1 MKHYFDIEL
10 AKKVG
15 INAAILLE
23 NIAFWVRENEA
34 NRRNY
39 HDGKYWTYNTKHA
52 LHEQFPYMSEKQIS
66 TALQKL
72 IDAGYIVK
80 GHYCEDARDRT
91 LWYSLTDEGKAMIQ
105 YVSMDNSQEEECNI
119 PKGKMEED
127 KKEECTITDIN
138 ITDINTNKKKRKK
151 EESYDDLVSGYTS
164 NPDLR
169 TALYEFIKMR
179 KLIKKP
185 MTNFALKN
193 LLAKL
198 DRLATED
205 ADKIAMLYNA
215 IEHCW
220 QSVYPLKPD
229 AQQPTG
235 YTNAVQMPAPK
246 VRKTEEEI
254 LADDDGIL

>member
-10 AKKVG
+10 ANKVG

-23 NIAFWVRENEA
+23 NIAFWVKNNEA
-34 NRRNY
+34 NGRNY
-39 HDGKYWTYNTKHA
+39 HEGKYWTYNTKRA
-52 LHEQFPYMSEKQIS
+52 FHEQFPYMSEKQIS

-72 IDAGYIVK
+72 LEAGYIVK
-80 GHYCEDARDRT
+80 GYYSEDARDRT
-91 LWYSLTDEGKAMIQ
+91 LWYSITDEGKAVVQ
-105 YVSMDNSQEEECNI
+105 YVSMDSCQKGECI
-119 PKGKMEED
+119 GQKGIMEEA
-127 KKEECTITDIN
+127 KREECTITDIN

-151 EESYDDLVSGYTS
+151 GESYDDLVSGYTS

-169 TALYEFIKMR
+169 TALYEFVKMR

-193 LLAKL
+193 LLAKM
-198 DRLATED
+198 DRLATSD

-220 QSVYPLKPD
+220 QSVYPLKND
-229 AQQPTG
+229 TQQPTG
-235 YTNAVQMPAPK
+235 YTNGVQMPAAK
-246 VRKTEEEI
+246 IRRTEEEI

>member
-1 MKHYFDIEL
+1 MKHCFDIEL

-105 YVSMDNSQEEECNI
+105 YVSMDSSQDGECNR
-119 PKGKMEED
+119 PKGKMEEN
-127 KKEECTITDIN
+127 KREECTITDIN
-138 ITDINTNKKKRKK
+138 ITDINTNKKERKK
-151 EESYDDLVSGYTS
+151 AESYDDLVSGYTG
-164 NPDLR
+164 NNDLK
-169 TALYEFIKMR
+169 AEIYEFVKMR
-179 KLIKKP
+179 KMIKKP
-185 MTNFALKN
+185 MTNHALK
-193 LLAKL
+193 LLLEKL
-198 DRLATED
+198 DKLAANDTG
-205 ADKIAMLYNA
+205 KIMILKQS

-220 QSVYPLKPD
+220 QSVYPLKND
-229 AQQPTG
+229 TQQPAG
-235 YTNAVQMPAPK
+235 YTNGVQMPAAK
-246 VRKTEEEI
+246 IRRTEEEI